1 MHVVIII
8 VGRTGH
14 PCWVNAIFST
24 SYLFSSFLVVA
35 SWEYIVAA
43 GEFYDLYF
51 ELWLGVRG
59 GWVMGVVPI
68 MHTTSMLS
76 PGEAFAPQE
85 ARGCKG
91 VAMSGEFFPV
101 LYC

>member
-1 MHVVIII
+1 MQ
-8 VGRTGH
+8 
-14 PCWVNAIFST
+14 
-24 SYLFSSFLVVA
+24 FLVRHIFFLVFLLA

-68 MHTTSMLS
+68 MHTTSML
-76 PGEAFAPQE
+76 
-85 ARGCKG
+85 
-91 VAMSGEFFPV
+91 
-101 LYC
+101 

>member
-1 MHVVIII
+1 MHVVVII

-14 PCWVNAIFST
+14 PCWVDAIFSM
-24 SYLFSSFLVVA
+24 SYFFLVFLLWLLGSISLQQVN
-35 SWEYIVAA
+35 SMI
-43 GEFYDLYF
+43 FTLSF
-51 ELWLGVRG
+51 WLGVRG